1 MHAISVHICSCELSG
16 AIRFPRKL
24 QYRADLPGHSFATL
38 PCDAKV
44 GGQGGQYVFHSAA
57 RELLGRMLGEDGQGC
72 QRAPACVIK
81 DTLTPCLLNWCQT
94 AASQLGWEM
103 TARRHHL
110 SPHGSLDFEV
120 PSCVPS
126 DGVRDMRAFLLLG

>member
-1 MHAISVHICSCELSG
+1 
-16 AIRFPRKL
+16 
-24 QYRADLPGHSFATL
+24 
-38 PCDAKV
+38 
-44 GGQGGQYVFHSAA
+44 
-57 RELLGRMLGEDGQGC
+57 MLGEDGQGC

-81 DTLTPCLLNWCQT
+81 DTLTPCLPNWCQT

-110 SPHGSLDFEV
+110 SPHGSLDSEV

-126 DGVRDMRAFLLLG
+126 DGVRNKFISAFRMTMLLDLRYIILPPSIGSKKIYDSGFVLALRMHYLHVSVG